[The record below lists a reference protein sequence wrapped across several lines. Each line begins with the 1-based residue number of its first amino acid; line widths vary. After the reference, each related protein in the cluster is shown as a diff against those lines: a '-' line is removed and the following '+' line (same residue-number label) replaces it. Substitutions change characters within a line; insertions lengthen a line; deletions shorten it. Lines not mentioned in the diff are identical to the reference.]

1 MQSRFNLQGTRQTGM
16 SETLFCDLT
25 GPGSK
30 RRTPA
35 STGKST
41 GKIQPAAPGS
51 SRLPP
56 APPNDGCSAWKSW
69 RRLAARGRLRV
80 LQLLN

>member
-41 GKIQPAAPGS
+41 AKIQPGAPGGVS
-51 SRLPP
+51 SSTR
-56 APPNDGCSAWKSW
+56 ARE
-69 RRLAARGRLRV
+69 RRLFGLEISDATGSSG
-80 LQLLN
+80 

>member
-35 STGKST
+35 STGKSA
-41 GKIQPAAPGS
+41 GKIQAAAPGS
-51 SRLPP
+51 
-56 APPNDGCSAWKSW
+56 
-69 RRLAARGRLRV
+69 GRF
-80 LQLLN
+80 QT